1 MDQGELLRRAQLNA
15 LKAELKA
22 AEAASKMQRQNQLN
36 ALKEAMAENKPRQ
49 QAVKGWAPRA
59 SAMNDN
65 IMKATNRMGA
75 MFAKPTTLGEQAAGY
90 LKTALP
96 NFGGKALG
104 FMASPWAASLGG
116 IFAPTQMGNSEFLGS
131 PEHQQWLAR
140 KGPLS
145 KDWQ

>member
-1 MDQGELLRRAQLNA
+1 MDQGELLRRAQI
-15 LKAELKA
+15 
-22 AEAASKMQRQNQLN
+22 N
-36 ALKEAMAENKPRQ
+36 ALKEAMASGYGKVPPVERQ
-49 QAVKGWAPRA
+49 GYFNWDAKTA
-59 SAMNDN
+59 NDN
-65 IMKATNRMGA
+65 IRKATTRAGA

-116 IFAPTQMGNSEFLGS
+116 IFAPTPMGDSEFIGS